1 MAGYPPD
8 ALVVVPPFAHRRE
21 GDEVTIGHVDR
32 NVYLSIAAEGLDI
45 LNALA
50 DGRTVGEAATLYR
63 EKYDETPYLDDFLA
77 ALASEGFVAPSTV
90 EPGTGDSDTVEPAP
104 VAPALPGT
112 AEDPKPAPRRQWSFD
127 WIPPHVARR
136 FCGPVVLTVAALLTA
151 GGVTLLTR
159 DPGLTPGPEVFLFEG
174 GHFAL
179 LTWLTILFTIVAT
192 AVHEL
197 AHAIAARAAGVS
209 ASLGMGNL
217 LYTMVAQT
225 DISGIMMAP
234 KRRRYLAY
242 LFGSIVDAAS
252 ASIIV
257 GVLYAGRHGI
267 IGVHPILAA
276 LLHAVFYTYVLRIT
290 FQLFFYL
297 RTDLYYVIANML
309 NTKNLMADTEAFLR
323 NVVARVFRQRH
334 RLVDQ
339 SGIPRRERRAVRGY
353 AAVYCLGRFFS
364 LSVLVFFYIPIL
376 WGYLE
381 QVVLLVTG
389 QDSRFTSFDFFTI
402 GVIVLAIDGGGIFL
416 WVRGLYRAR
425 KRRRSGHAWS
435 GSIVV
440 PPNETATTA
449 QRVAA

>member
-1 MAGYPPD
+1 MVGYPPD

-21 GDEVTIGHVDR
+21 GDEVTIGHAER
-32 NVYLSIAAEGLDI
+32 NVYLSIPAEGLDI
-45 LNALA
+45 LNYLA
-50 DGRTVGEAATLYR
+50 DGKTVGEAAALYH
-63 EKYDETPYLDDFLA
+63 EKYDERPDLDDFLA
-77 ALASEGFVAPSTV
+77 ALASEGFVAGPSTV
-90 EPGTGDSDTVEPAP
+90 EPTP
-104 VAPALPGT
+104 VAPALAGA
-112 AEDPKPAPRRQWSFD
+112 AEEPKPAPRRQWSFD
-127 WIPPHVARR
+127 WIPPHVAKR
-136 FCGPVVLTVAALLTA
+136 FCGPVVLTIAALLTA
-151 GGVTLLTR
+151 GGVVLLTR

-179 LTWLTILFTIVAT
+179 LTWLTIIFTIAAT

-234 KRRRYLAY
+234 KRQRYRAY

-252 ASIIV
+252 AAILV

-267 IGVHPILAA
+267 LDVHPILAA

-290 FQLFFYL
+290 FQMFFYL

-309 NTKNLMADTEAFLR
+309 NAKNLMADTEAFLR
-323 NVVARVFRQRH
+323 NIVARVFRQRH

-353 AAVYCLGRFFS
+353 AVVYCIGRFFS

-381 QVVLLVTG
+381 QVILLVTG
-389 QDSRFTSFDFFTI
+389 QDSRFTGLDFFTI

-416 WVRGLYRAR
+416 WLRGLYRAR
-425 KRRRSGHAWS
+425 KRRKAGHAWS

-440 PPNETATTA
+440 PPTVPPTGPTTA

>member
-8 ALVVVPPFAHRRE
+8 SLVVVPPFAHRRE
-21 GDEVTIGHVDR
+21 GDEVTIGHVERD
-32 NVYLSIAAEGLDI
+32 VYLSIPAEGLDI

-63 EKYDETPYLDDFLA
+63 DKHHETPDMDDFLS
-77 ALASEGFVAPSTV
+77 ALASEGFVGS
-90 EPGTGDSDTVEPAP
+90 
-104 VAPALPGT
+104 GT
-112 AEDPKPAPRRQWSFD
+112 APLKAETTEADEPKPGPRRKWSFD
-127 WIPPHVARR
+127 WIQPHVAAR
-136 FCGPVVLTVAALLTA
+136 FCGPVVLTIAALLTA
-151 GGVTLLTR
+151 GGVTLVAL
-159 DPGLTPGPEVFLFEG
+159 DPGLTPGPEVFLFKG

-179 LTWLTILFTIVAT
+179 LTWLTIICTIAAT

-234 KRRRYLAY
+234 KRQRYRAY

-252 ASIIV
+252 ASILV

-267 IGVHPILAA
+267 LDVGPILAA

-290 FQLFFYL
+290 FQMFFYL

-309 NTKNLMADTEAFLR
+309 NAKNLMADTEAFLR
-323 NVVARVFRQRH
+323 NIVARVFRQPH

-353 AAVYCLGRFFS
+353 AVVYCVGRFFS
-364 LSVLVFFYIPIL
+364 LSVLVFFYVPIL

-389 QDSRFTSFDFFTI
+389 QDSRFTGLDFFTI

-416 WVRGLYRAR
+416 WLRGLYRAR
-425 KRRRSGHAWS
+425 KRRKAGHAWS

-440 PPNETATTA
+440 PVPEK
-449 QRVAA
+449 VA